1 MGERERGT
9 GDERYGKGGGKV
21 YEGDGERDGEDGD
34 GWFGVV

>member
-9 GDERYGKGGGKV
+9 RDKGDGEGGGEV